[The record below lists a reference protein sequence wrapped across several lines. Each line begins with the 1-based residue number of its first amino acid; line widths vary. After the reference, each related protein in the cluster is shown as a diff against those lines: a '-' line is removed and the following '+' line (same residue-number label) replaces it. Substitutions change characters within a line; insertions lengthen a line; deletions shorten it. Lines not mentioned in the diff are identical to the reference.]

1 MYHEV
6 AITCFRYFGFKSLEQ
21 VDRLTIP
28 EYRLLCEAHNL
39 RMVDMDYRQHWQAFL
54 NYAVKAQ
61 KSAGKGKSKPVYN
74 CFDKF
79 FNYDKAL
86 KSVRKDKVEKQSGRF
101 SGIGK
106 LLKGGS

>member
-6 AITCFRYFGFKSLEQ
+6 AITCFRYFGFKNLTE

-28 EYRLLCEAHNL
+28 EYRLMCEAHNL
-39 RMVDMDYRQHWQAFL
+39 RMIDMEYRQHWQAFL

-61 KSAGKGKSKPVYN
+61 KPAGKGKSKPVYN
-74 CFDKF
+74 RFDKF
-79 FNYDKAL
+79 FNYEKVL
-86 KSVRKDKVEKQSGRF
+86 KSARIDRNTEHTGRF